1 MNNEIRQALK
11 LIKEILAN
19 DPITR
24 SDDKELILAVWEVQ
38 GLILTP
44 EQKNRFKNAFSAET
58 IRRTRAKLNEQG
70 EFLPPTQVLRRR
82 KRLNAKMREE
92 MRHPLTEQT
101 VEYEP
106 VPGRPNTLRPIIK
119 TPVREQGIIN
129 YGTK

>member
-11 LIKEILAN
+11 LIKQILAN

-24 SDDKELILAVWEVQ
+24 SDDKELILAVWEAQ

-70 EFLPPTQVLRRR
+70 EFLPSTQILRRR
-82 KRLNAKMREE
+82 KRLDATMRNMMRE
-92 MRHPLTEQT
+92 PLKDP

-106 VPGRPNTLRPIIK
+106 VPGRPNTLRPVIK
-119 TPVREQGIIN
+119 IPVGKQGVIN